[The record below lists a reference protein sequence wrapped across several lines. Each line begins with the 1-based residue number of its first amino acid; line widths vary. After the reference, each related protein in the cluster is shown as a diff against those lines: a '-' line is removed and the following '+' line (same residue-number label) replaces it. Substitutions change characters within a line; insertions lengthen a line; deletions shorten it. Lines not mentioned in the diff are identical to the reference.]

1 MDDLP
6 DFLRFT
12 PVAMRARHDG
22 WTEAAQRRFI
32 LSLARGDG
40 PSVAARREGKSRQTA
55 YALRKKEGAESFA
68 AAWDAAQDFARG
80 IGVALKAALPDMR
93 DDVMLVPRYYRG
105 RLIGFVQRSDH
116 RALFRTLSALDR
128 AAERCDP
135 PGNCQN

>member
-6 DFLRFT
+6 DLLRFT
-12 PVAMRARHDG
+12 PVPTRSRHDG
-22 WTEAAQRRFI
+22 WTEMAQRRFI
-32 LSLARGDG
+32 LSLARGLG

-55 YALRKKEGAESFA
+55 YALRKKPGAESFA

-80 IGVALKAALPDMR
+80 ADAALEAALPGTR

-128 AAERCDP
+128 AEERLGP

>member
-12 PVAMRARHDG
+12 PVSTRARHDG
-22 WTEAAQRRFI
+22 WTADAQRRFI
-32 LSLARGDG
+32 ISLARGDG

-55 YALRKKEGAESFA
+55 YALRRKPGAESFA
-68 AAWDAAQDFARG
+68 AAWDAAQDFACG
-80 IGVALKAALPDMR
+80 IGVALEAALPGMR

-116 RALFRTLSALDR
+116 RALFRTLSALER
-128 AAERCDP
+128 AAERLDTTE
-135 PGNCQN
+135 NCQN